1 MYFRRREMKKHINLR
16 LGGNK
21 WEEETESK
29 GRNRER
35 LGRGERWHL
44 IVVILTW
51 EGSELDGLL
60 V

>member
-1 MYFRRREMKKHINLR
+1 MKKHINLR

-29 GRNRER
+29 ERNRER